1 MPRIDDHLTIDDAE
15 LTFRTSR
22 AGGPGGQ
29 HVNRTE
35 SRVEVRFDVARS
47 PSLTDAQRARLLTAL
62 RSRLTGDGELVVVSQ
77 DERSQLR
84 NKEIAVARLCAIL
97 ARALHVDAPRRPTR
111 PTRAS
116 KLRRLDGKTKRSNV
130 KRMRGKVED

>member
-35 SRVEVRFDVARS
+35 SRVEVRFDVASS

-62 RSRLTGDGELVVVSQ
+62 RSRLTGDGELVVVCQ

>member
-116 KLRRLDGKTKRSNV
+116 KVRRLDGKTKRSNV